1 MASEICTIFLK
12 ARIAW
17 IAIMNVSLTLLGV
30 TLRHNMPKH
39 KVHQHA
45 IDTNTFLNKSWNIQF
60 IVQSVFFDA
69 VSL

>member
-12 ARIAW
+12 AGIVW
-17 IAIMNVSLTLLGV
+17 IAIMNVSLTLLTV

-45 IDTNTFLNKSWNIQF
+45 IDVNIFLNKSWNIQI
-60 IVQSVFFDA
+60 IVQSVFLDA

>member
-1 MASEICTIFLK
+1 MASKICAIFLK
-12 ARIAW
+12 AGIAW

-39 KVHQHA
+39 KVHQYA
-45 IDTNTFLNKSWNIQF
+45 ININIFLNKSWNIQI
-60 IVQSVFFDA
+60 IVQSVFLDA